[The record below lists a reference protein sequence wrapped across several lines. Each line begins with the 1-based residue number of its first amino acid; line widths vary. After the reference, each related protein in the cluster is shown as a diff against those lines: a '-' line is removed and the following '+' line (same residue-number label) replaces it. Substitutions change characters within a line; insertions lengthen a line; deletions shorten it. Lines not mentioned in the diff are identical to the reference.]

1 MKTKSN
7 TVKKSTPI
15 LENRKRFGNN
25 KFIQGLIVFVGIGL
39 YFFSRKSKVKI
50 KHTFLLATICLFSFL
65 SLSCSN
71 KKQNKIDIN
80 KALDNAIEKVE
91 HEADKLKNTLYE
103 TKKENRKGTD
113 KIKHKIEKI

>member
-7 TVKKSTPI
+7 TVKKSTLI

-50 KHTFLLATICLFSFL
+50 KHTLLLATICLFSFL

-91 HEADKLKNTLYE
+91 HEADKLKTLCMKLR
-103 TKKENRKGTD
+103 KKTEREQ
-113 KIKHKIEKI
+113 IR

>member
-1 MKTKSN
+1 METKSN
-7 TVKKSTPI
+7 KVKKSTPI

-25 KFIQGLIVFVGIGL
+25 KFIQGLIVLVGIGL
-39 YFFSRKSKVKI
+39 YFFSRKPQI
-50 KHTFLLATICLFSFL
+50 KTRHTLLLATICLFSFL

-91 HEADKLKNTLYE
+91 HEADKLKNILHE
-103 TKKENRKGTD
+103 TEKENRKETD
-113 KIKHKIEKI
+113 KIKHKVEKI